1 MNTIQSLLRDIDNA
15 IAVNALRGCP
25 HPLTLDHMIRRDV
38 FQAYSTRGKK
48 KKLKEYHVLLSDNHI
63 IFTRARKEDKDGP
76 VHYEVTESLKVRV
89 HQYDYVRGGV

>member
-1 MNTIQSLLRDIDNA
+1 MTTIQGLLRDIDNA

-25 HPLTLDHMIRRDV
+25 FQLSPDHMIRRDV

-48 KKLKEYHVLLSDNHI
+48 KIKEYHVFLSDDHI
-63 IFTRARKEDKDGP
+63 LFTRARKEDKDGS

-89 HQYDYVRGGV
+89 HLYDYVHV